1 MQLNQ
6 VFLIVILLLSLS
18 ASADFAGAAN
28 DHVHQASATTNVK
41 DPFAVA
47 SERIDNFGDSTT
59 STAIAASEEERFAPS
74 VSAVG
79 RPTVILP
86 SIGAASEPKEMITN
100 SQYLGNGVL
109 QRFQRSISDVFDWI
123 TKSRHLRQL

>member
-6 VFLIVILLLSLS
+6 AFLIVTLLLSLT

-59 STAIAASEEERFAPS
+59 STAIAASEEERFATS
-74 VSAVG
+74 VSATG
-79 RPTVILP
+79 RTHAILP
-86 SIGAASEPKEMITN
+86 SAVAPSEPTEMVTN
-100 SQYLGNGVL
+100 SQYLGNGV
-109 QRFQRSISDVFDWI
+109 FQRIGRFISGFFDGD
-123 TKSRHLRQL
+123 TKSRRLRQL